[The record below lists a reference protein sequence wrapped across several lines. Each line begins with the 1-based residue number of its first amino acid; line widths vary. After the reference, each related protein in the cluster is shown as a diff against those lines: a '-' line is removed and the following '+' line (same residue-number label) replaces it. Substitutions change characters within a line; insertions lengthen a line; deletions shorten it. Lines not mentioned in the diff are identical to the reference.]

1 MIMRVDKMIGNA
13 NLDTRKNIKKN
24 AKKGGLVINGEII
37 KDSSVKV
44 DPNIDEVIY
53 MGELVDYFE
62 NIYIMMNK
70 REGLI
75 CQSNELDGTVM
86 SDLDEFYLNL
96 DLAIAGRL
104 DKDTTGLLLM
114 STDGKFIH
122 RVISPNSNIWKKYE
136 VETSKKIEPALVE
149 IFKEGVYIKE
159 DDYYARSAK
168 LEIIEDKKAY
178 VYVTEGKFHLVKRLF
193 SNNDNEVV
201 KLKRLA
207 IGKLQLDNTLNQGEY
222 RELTQE
228 EKELFTK
235 EQ

>member
-13 NLDTRKNIKKN
+13 NLDTRKNIEGN

-122 RVISPNSNIWKKYE
+122 WVISPNSNIWKKYE

-168 LEIIEDKKAY
+168 LGIIEDKKAY
-178 VYVTEGKFHLVKRLF
+178 VYVTEGRFHLVKRLF

-207 IGKLQLDNTLNQGEY
+207 IGKLQLDNTLNPGDY

>member
-136 VETSKKIEPALVE
+136 VETSKKIEPALLE

-207 IGKLQLDNTLNQGEY
+207 IGKLQLDNTLNPGDY

>member
-136 VETSKKIEPALVE
+136 VETSKKIDPDLVE

-201 KLKRLA
+201 SLKRLA
-207 IGKLQLDNTLNQGEY
+207 IGKLQLDKALNPGDY

>member
-1 MIMRVDKMIGNA
+1 MRVDKMIGNA

-44 DPNIDEVIY
+44 NPNIDEVIY
-53 MGELVDYFE
+53 MGEIVDYFE

-122 RVISPNSNIWKKYE
+122 KVISPNSNIWKKYE
-136 VETSKKIEPALVE
+136 VETSKKIDSALVE
-149 IFKEGVYIKE
+149 VFKEGVYIKE
-159 DDYYARSAK
+159 DDYYARSAR
-168 LEIIEDKKAY
+168 LEIIEEKKAY

-201 KLKRLA
+201 KLKRVA
-207 IGKLQLDNTLNQGEY
+207 IGDLELDKTLNQGQY
-222 RELTQE
+222 RELTKE
-228 EKELFTK
+228 EIELFTK
-235 EQ
+235 

>member
-207 IGKLQLDNTLNQGEY
+207 IGKLQLDKTLNPGEY

>member
-1 MIMRVDKMIGNA
+1 MRVDKMIGNA

-53 MGELVDYFE
+53 MEELVDYFE

-122 RVISPNSNIWKKYE
+122 RVMSPNSNIWKKYE

-207 IGKLQLDNTLNQGEY
+207 IGKLQLDKTLNPGDY

-235 EQ
+235 QQ

>member
-1 MIMRVDKMIGNA
+1 MMMRVDKMIGNA

-122 RVISPNSNIWKKYE
+122 KVISPNSNIWKKYE
-136 VETSKKIEPALVE
+136 VETSKKIDPALVE
-149 IFKEGVYIKE
+149 VFKEGVYIKE
-159 DDYYARSAK
+159 DGYYARSAR
-168 LEIIEDKKAY
+168 LEIIGEKKAY

-201 KLKRLA
+201 KLKRVA
-207 IGKLQLDNTLNQGEY
+207 IGDLDLDKTLNQGQY
-222 RELTQE
+222 RELTKE
-228 EKELFTK
+228 EIELFTK
-235 EQ
+235 

>member
-75 CQSNELDGTVM
+75 CQ
-86 SDLDEFYLNL
+86 
-96 DLAIAGRL
+96 
-104 DKDTTGLLLM
+104 
-114 STDGKFIH
+114 
-122 RVISPNSNIWKKYE
+122 
-136 VETSKKIEPALVE
+136 
-149 IFKEGVYIKE
+149 
-159 DDYYARSAK
+159 
-168 LEIIEDKKAY
+168 
-178 VYVTEGKFHLVKRLF
+178 
-193 SNNDNEVV
+193 
-201 KLKRLA
+201 
-207 IGKLQLDNTLNQGEY
+207 
-222 RELTQE
+222 
-228 EKELFTK
+228 
-235 EQ
+235 

>member
-44 DPNIDEVIY
+44 NPNIDEVIY
-53 MGELVDYFE
+53 MGEIVDYFE

-122 RVISPNSNIWKKYE
+122 KVISPNSNIWKKYE
-136 VETSKKIEPALVE
+136 VETSKKIDSALVE
-149 IFKEGVYIKE
+149 VFKEGVYIKE
-159 DDYYARSAK
+159 DDYYARSAR
-168 LEIIEDKKAY
+168 LEIIEEKKAY

-201 KLKRLA
+201 KLKRVA
-207 IGKLQLDNTLNQGEY
+207 IGDLELDKTLNQGQY
-222 RELTQE
+222 RELSE
-228 EKELFTK
+228 EEIELFTK
-235 EQ
+235 

>member
-136 VETSKKIEPALVE
+136 VETSKEIDPDLVE
-149 IFKEGVYIKE
+149 IFKEGVYIRE

-207 IGKLQLDNTLNQGEY
+207 IGKLQLDKTLNPGDY

-235 EQ
+235 QQ

>member
-37 KDSSVKV
+37 RDSSVKV

-136 VETSKKIEPALVE
+136 VETSKKIDPDLVE

-207 IGKLQLDNTLNQGEY
+207 IGKLQLDNTLNPGDY

>member
-1 MIMRVDKMIGNA
+1 MRVDKMIGNA

-70 REGLI
+70 REGVI

-136 VETSKKIEPALVE
+136 VETSKKIDPDLVE

-207 IGKLQLDNTLNQGEY
+207 IGKLQLDKALNPGDY

>member
-1 MIMRVDKMIGNA
+1 MRVDKMIGNA

-44 DPNIDEVIY
+44 NPNIDEVIY
-53 MGELVDYFE
+53 MGEIVDYFE

-75 CQSNELDGTVM
+75 CQSNELEGTVM

-122 RVISPNSNIWKKYE
+122 KVISPNSNIWKKYE
-136 VETSKKIEPALVE
+136 VETSKKIDPALVE
-149 IFKEGVYIKE
+149 VFKEGVYIKE
-159 DDYYARSAK
+159 DDYYARSAR
-168 LEIIEDKKAY
+168 LEIIEEKKAY

-201 KLKRLA
+201 KLKRVA
-207 IGKLQLDNTLNQGEY
+207 IGDLELDKTLNQGQY
-222 RELTQE
+222 RELTKE
-228 EKELFTK
+228 EIELFTK
-235 EQ
+235 

>member
-1 MIMRVDKMIGNA
+1 MRVDKMIGNA

-44 DPNIDEVIY
+44 NPNIDEVIY

-75 CQSNELDGTVM
+75 CQSNELEGTVM

-122 RVISPNSNIWKKYE
+122 KVISPNSNIWKKYE
-136 VETSKKIEPALVE
+136 VETSKKIDPALVE
-149 IFKEGVYIKE
+149 VFKEGVYIKE
-159 DDYYARSAK
+159 DDYYARSAR
-168 LEIIEDKKAY
+168 LEIIEEKKAY

-201 KLKRLA
+201 KLKRVA
-207 IGKLQLDNTLNQGEY
+207 IGDLDLDKTLNQGQY
-222 RELTQE
+222 RELTKE
-228 EKELFTK
+228 EIELFTK
-235 EQ
+235 

>member
-207 IGKLQLDNTLNQGEY
+207 IGKLKLDKTLNPGDY

>member
-44 DPNIDEVIY
+44 NPNIDEVIY
-53 MGELVDYFE
+53 MGEIVDYFE

-122 RVISPNSNIWKKYE
+122 KVISPNSNIWKKYE
-136 VETSKKIEPALVE
+136 VETSKKIDSALVE
-149 IFKEGVYIKE
+149 VFKEGVYIKE
-159 DDYYARSAK
+159 DDYYARSAR
-168 LEIIEDKKAY
+168 LEIIEEKKAY

-201 KLKRLA
+201 KLKRVA
-207 IGKLQLDNTLNQGEY
+207 IGDLELDKTLNQGQY
-222 RELTQE
+222 RELTKE
-228 EKELFTK
+228 EIELFTK
-235 EQ
+235 